1 MTRTQDGGDR
11 AQSQDHRVMLRS
23 SEATPSRA
31 HPLKQLD
38 SFTLVAGL

>member
-1 MTRTQDGGDR
+1 MEEIGLR
-11 AQSQDHRVMLRS
+11 AKTTEMLKS
-23 SEATPSRA
+23 SEAKPSRA